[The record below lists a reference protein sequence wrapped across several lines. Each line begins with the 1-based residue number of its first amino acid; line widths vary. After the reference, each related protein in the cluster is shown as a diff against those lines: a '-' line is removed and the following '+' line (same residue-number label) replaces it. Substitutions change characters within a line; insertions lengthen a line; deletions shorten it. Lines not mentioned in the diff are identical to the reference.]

1 MEDKRLK
8 DIYQIIYKKYN
19 DFDWIG
25 EHIKYDITALRILK
39 ENNNI
44 TSEVD
49 IDNKISEYD
58 SKENQKKL
66 NDEYQNVSS
75 LVDFE
80 QPNSMM
86 LLVIYIDIV
95 INSIE
100 ENFFEEIKLS
110 RDTLRNIILSISLY
124 IIFLQ
129 TYKFSDKKI
138 SKSAKKFVFERE
150 NFLIGINE
158 IKKVCWN
165 ISQQEFEIY
174 MKLFAFDVN
183 NCNLNSLNNEK
194 LFKFDDSLFI
204 LSIEKFL
211 KFMLLNIEALYK
223 KFCSTEDFSK
233 YQNRKGAEFESIVY
247 DFISPFFSTIA
258 HTLFYYPTNDK
269 IFEVDILG
277 KEENT
282 LIIIECKSGTIDLES
297 SSTDAEVKMKI
308 DNKVKKAYKTLE
320 NASNYVLLNS
330 NYRFSNKNTVIEG
343 QNKDIDVVCIH
354 LSMYPIDSFS
364 SNIHTLDN
372 KYIKDVSN
380 PKITISFEHFL
391 SILLDTSE
399 RDYSIVEY
407 FKKRK
412 NYILKFPNTRFDV
425 NELDLYHQLT
435 NKKHKSILTDF
446 FEEELHKSFNDDLQ
460 IIATFNNEFG
470 EEYRPAF
477 ELTKNIDKRLLYML
491 LNSNLGLNKKYL
503 SYLNNYLLEK

>member
-1 MEDKRLK
+1 
-8 DIYQIIYKKYN
+8 
-19 DFDWIG
+19 
-25 EHIKYDITALRILK
+25 
-39 ENNNI
+39 
-44 TSEVD
+44 
-49 IDNKISEYD
+49 
-58 SKENQKKL
+58 
-66 NDEYQNVSS
+66 
-75 LVDFE
+75 
-80 QPNSMM
+80 
-86 LLVIYIDIV
+86 
-95 INSIE
+95 
-100 ENFFEEIKLS
+100 
-110 RDTLRNIILSISLY
+110 
-124 IIFLQ
+124 
-129 TYKFSDKKI
+129 
-138 SKSAKKFVFERE
+138 
-150 NFLIGINE
+150 
-158 IKKVCWN
+158 
-165 ISQQEFEIY
+165 
-174 MKLFAFDVN
+174 MKLFAFDIN
-183 NCNLNSLNNEK
+183 NYSLNSLNNEK

-211 KFMLLNIEALYK
+211 KFMLLKIEVLYK
-223 KFCSTEDFSK
+223 KFCSEEDFSK
-233 YQNRKGAEFESIVY
+233 YQNRKGAEFESTVY
-247 DFISPFFSTIA
+247 DFIVPFFPTIA

-269 IFEVDILG
+269 LFEVDILG
-277 KEENT
+277 KEGNT

-297 SSTDAEVKMKI
+297 SFTDAEVKMKI

-343 QNKDIDVVCIH
+343 QNKDTDVICIH

-391 SILLDTSE
+391 AILLDTSE

-407 FKKRK
+407 FKKKK
-412 NYILKFPNTRFDV
+412 NYILQFPNTRFDV

-460 IIATFNNEFG
+460 IITTFNNELG